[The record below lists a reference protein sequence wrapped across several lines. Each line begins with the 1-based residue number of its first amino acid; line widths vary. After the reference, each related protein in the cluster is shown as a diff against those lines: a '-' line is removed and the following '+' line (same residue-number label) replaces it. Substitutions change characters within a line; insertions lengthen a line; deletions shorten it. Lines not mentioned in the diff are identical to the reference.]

1 MIESGRQHAVP
12 AKSRRPPRTRAKIL
26 LVSATCAL
34 TITLTIALGG
44 PAFALNPQPLP
55 PMKVHVTIPA
65 VQKTSVQCANGKH
78 FGK

>member
-1 MIESGRQHAVP
+1 M
-12 AKSRRPPRTRAKIL
+12 TRSKIL
-26 LVSATCAL
+26 LLSAICSL
-34 TITLTIALGG
+34 TVALGT

-65 VQKTSVQCANGKH
+65 VQHTSVQCATGKH